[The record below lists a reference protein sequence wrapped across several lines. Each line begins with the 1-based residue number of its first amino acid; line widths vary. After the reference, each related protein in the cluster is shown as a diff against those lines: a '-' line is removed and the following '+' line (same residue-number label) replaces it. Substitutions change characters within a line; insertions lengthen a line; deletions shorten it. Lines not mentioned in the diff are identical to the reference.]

1 MPRNDDDEEDSSM
14 GDYGKEDTEQTEQ
27 DEERV
32 SVSFVVRVMMTACHS
47 ARVLGVGTRRLDDS
61 VYSILTDKNI

>member
-1 MPRNDDDEEDSSM
+1 MSRSSQPTIWSRTHTTVACAQGVVPRNDDDEEDSSM

-32 SVSFVVRVMMTACHS
+32 C
-47 ARVLGVGTRRLDDS
+47 L
-61 VYSILTDKNI
+61 